1 MSSGPEA
8 RRRGDE
14 RGGERG
20 DVAPTVILTA
30 LTVFLVMFVIQMGL
44 YFHAR
49 TVLNAAAEDGARAAQ
64 VRGGQAADGEAAID
78 QILAGS
84 PTLLAGPTRT
94 VTVSADTVTVELTAQ
109 VPSLVPFWTGTVSA
123 RSSGPVERFRPEPE
137 RGGAP

>member
-1 MSSGPEA
+1 MTAGTPA
-8 RRRGDE
+8 RRQSRH
-14 RGGERG
+14 RAGERG
-20 DVAPTVILTA
+20 DVAPTVVLTA

-64 VRGGQAADGEAAID
+64 VRGGRAADGEATID

-84 PTLLAGPTRT
+84 PTLLAAPTRQ
-94 VTVSADTVTVELTAQ
+94 VSVDADTVTVELTAR
-109 VPSLVPFWTGTVSA
+109 VPSLVPFWSGTVTA

-137 RGGAP
+137 RGGGP